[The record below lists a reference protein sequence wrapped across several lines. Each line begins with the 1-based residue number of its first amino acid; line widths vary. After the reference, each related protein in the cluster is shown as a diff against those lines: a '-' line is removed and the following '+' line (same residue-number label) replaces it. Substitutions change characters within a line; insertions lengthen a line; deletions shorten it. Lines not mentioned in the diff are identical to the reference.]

1 MSESKIDT
9 RLWSS
14 KARNL
19 SPYVPGEQPQH
30 DNLCKLNTNEN
41 PFDALSERELQV
53 ALMLVEC
60 YQAPEIATKLGIA
73 AKTVGIYK
81 QRVFEKLDLH
91 SDVELTLLALRH
103 RMIEPEN
110 TTVSASTNDD
120 NRINN
125 PSNNTGTASE

>member
-1 MSESKIDT
+1 MGS
-9 RLWSS
+9 
-14 KARNL
+14 
-19 SPYVPGEQPQH
+19 
-30 DNLCKLNTNEN
+30 NTNEN

-60 YQAPEIATKLGIA
+60 YQAPEIAIKLGIA

-81 QRVFEKLDLH
+81 QRVFEKLELH

-125 PSNNTGTASE
+125 PSNNETGKGSE